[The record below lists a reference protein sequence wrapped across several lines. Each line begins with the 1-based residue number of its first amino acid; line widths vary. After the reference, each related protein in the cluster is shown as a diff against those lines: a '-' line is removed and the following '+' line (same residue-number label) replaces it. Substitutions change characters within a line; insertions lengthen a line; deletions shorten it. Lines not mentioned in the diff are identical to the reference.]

1 MNLTVFTKTSHRQL
15 QEGHRGQQSS
25 GHPPCQDLD
34 LYRMHMAWGSPA
46 WCCVHTKPS
55 TKFNGAK
62 AISWLLVIENSKM
75 ISVKYV
81 PQPCCLK
88 KRGQCPGHAS
98 SPAFTKPLHPILPQ
112 FRSSQAKTE
121 RECFFEIAQIYVY
134 IYENCNIAFCKESL
148 GQTAQVFGQQL
159 HDTKPRTQGLAP
171 GGAVHHS
178 KAFLPVEQTLYILCS
193 TALAGRVGA
202 SQALTSKVDEQHVI
216 ASIEGKI

>member
-15 QEGHRGQQSS
+15 KEGHCGQQSS

-46 WCCVHTKPS
+46 WCCVHTKLS

-62 AISWLLVIENSKM
+62 AISWLLVIENSKT

-88 KRGQCPGHAS
+88 QRGQCLGHAP

-159 HDTKPRTQGLAP
+159 IPSREPRVQPQEVQSITVRHFCQQNRLFIFFAAQPWLAVSAP
-171 GGAVHHS
+171 ARHLQARQMS
-178 KAFLPVEQTLYILCS
+178 SMCS
-193 TALAGRVGA
+193 DCLN
-202 SQALTSKVDEQHVI
+202 
-216 ASIEGKI
+216 